1 MFGLPLIEPH
11 FVVMDGMTKRNE
23 PSPSMYYVLTSA
35 LFVRTDSAPTDQI
48 RKEQTTEPQRFCMF
62 LIAFLSAPWMATG
75 NTGNLAGCPLRSMC
89 RWMEYA
95 ESISPVWKVA
105 IVEVVWRK
113 WLSSASLVSP
123 RWRVWVPQLVWKRP
137 TICRHATEPMIITG
151 ISATAGSCV
160 CDYQAI
166 FLGSKCPN
174 MHRQAAGHAL
184 KWLSRGEIKLLA
196 RADLKSLRYKALNL
210 PVG

>member
-1 MFGLPLIEPH
+1 
-11 FVVMDGMTKRNE
+11 MDGMTERNE
-23 PSPSMYYVLTSA
+23 PGPSMYYALTSA

-75 NTGNLAGCPLRSMC
+75 NTGNLAGCPLRSLTTC

-123 RWRVWVPQLVWKRP
+123 RWRVWVP
-137 TICRHATEPMIITG
+137 TIGVEKANTLQT
-151 ISATAGSCV
+151 
-160 CDYQAI
+160 CDGADDHHRYSYSRILCLWLSGDFSGFQV
-166 FLGSKCPN
+166 SQ
-174 MHRQAAGHAL
+174 HRQAAEHAL
-184 KWLSRGEIKLLA
+184 KWLSRGEIKLLGLTW
-196 RADLKSLRYKALNL
+196 RVSDTK
-210 PVG
+210 P